1 MDGPE
6 IQCECQM
13 CELEAA
19 GYGPEAYAEIIMG
32 HIGRVGWAVQGIPG
46 DEQCPSWAYS
56 IGLRHTYG
64 VPELALFGLSL
75 PNMAAIINEIG
86 RLIADG
92 TTVAAGDQIDGVS
105 PCTFTIRPVH
115 DSWRATSLF
124 TTSDTIYG
132 YLRPSYLQ
140 VFWPDR
146 QGILPWEPGFE
157 PGFDGLQPLLWSK
170 WGRDWG
176 RRATAST
183 IAHHATTGI
192 RAGDVLLLHDA
203 DHYGAHGNWRAT
215 AAALPQI
222 ADRIAAAGLQAASVC
237 SGPAPG
243 RLALTL

>member
-1 MDGPE
+1 MRYMDGPE

-86 RLIADG
+86 RLISDG

-115 DSWRATSLF
+115 DSWRAASLF

-132 YLRPSYLQ
+132 YLRPSCLQ

-146 QGILPWEPGFE
+146 QGILPWEPEFE
-157 PGFDGLQPLLWSK
+157 PSFDGLQPLLWLP
-170 WGRDWG
+170 RD
-176 RRATAST
+176 
-183 IAHHATTGI
+183 
-192 RAGDVLLLHDA
+192 
-203 DHYGAHGNWRAT
+203 DHPPGAWT
-215 AAALPQI
+215 KIDDP
-222 ADRIAAAGLQAASVC
+222 
-237 SGPAPG
+237 PG
-243 RLALTL
+243 G

>member
-1 MDGPE
+1 MRYMDGPE

-92 TTVAAGDQIDGVS
+92 TEVKAGDQIDGVS
-105 PCTFTIRPVH
+105 PCTFTVRPVH
-115 DSWRATSLF
+115 DSWRSTSLF

-157 PGFDGLQPLLWSK
+157 PGFDGLQPLLWLP
-170 WGRDWG
+170 RD
-176 RRATAST
+176 
-183 IAHHATTGI
+183 
-192 RAGDVLLLHDA
+192 
-203 DHYGAHGNWRAT
+203 DHPPGAWT
-215 AAALPQI
+215 
-222 ADRIAAAGLQAASVC
+222 RIDDP
-237 SGPAPG
+237 SGG
-243 RLALTL
+243 

>member
-92 TTVAAGDQIDGVS
+92 ASVAAGDQIDGVS
-105 PCTFTIRPVH
+105 HC
-115 DSWRATSLF
+115 
-124 TTSDTIYG
+124 
-132 YLRPSYLQ
+132 
-140 VFWPDR
+140 
-146 QGILPWEPGFE
+146 
-157 PGFDGLQPLLWSK
+157 
-170 WGRDWG
+170 
-176 RRATAST
+176 
-183 IAHHATTGI
+183 
-192 RAGDVLLLHDA
+192 
-203 DHYGAHGNWRAT
+203 
-215 AAALPQI
+215 
-222 ADRIAAAGLQAASVC
+222 
-237 SGPAPG
+237 
-243 RLALTL
+243 